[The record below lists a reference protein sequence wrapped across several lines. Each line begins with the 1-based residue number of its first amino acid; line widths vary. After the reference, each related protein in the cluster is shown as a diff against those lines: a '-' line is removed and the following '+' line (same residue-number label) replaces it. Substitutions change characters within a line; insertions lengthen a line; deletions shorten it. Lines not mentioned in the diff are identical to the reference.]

1 MTVRLSETVRNAG
14 LDAIDTAIGSSGLLR
29 IYDGTQP
36 ASVATALSGNTLLAE
51 LPLSATAFGAASG
64 GVLTAAAIT
73 DEASAPATGTQT
85 WATLTTSAGTRVVD
99 MSCGNGSGDLNLSGT
114 ITSGGTVSVTSLT
127 ITDNNA

>member
-1 MTVRLSETVRNAG
+1 MTVKLAVAVRNTA
-14 LDAIDTAIGSSGLLR
+14 LDAIDTAIGTSGFLR
-29 IYDGTQP
+29 IYNGTQP
-36 ASVATALSGNTLLAE
+36 TNPDTALSGNTLLAE

-64 GVLTAAAIT
+64 GVLTAASIT

-85 WATLTTSAGTRVVD
+85 FASLVTSAGTRIVD

-127 ITDNNA
+127 ITDGNG